1 MNPKTFHVFLY
12 CLTLIVILI
21 QFKTVNGVDPL
32 KPTAKADSTT
42 RPNNITKKPNI
53 SEDCINCTKAE
64 DQNLFQHLLNNK
76 PMLMRAFYVL
86 LAVTSIV
93 IVYFVMRAWRLRRKR
108 SKSRKYGLIT
118 ARGTDMEMAPLD
130 QDDDEDDDMTVFDMN
145 SQNRRKK

>member
-1 MNPKTFHVFLY
+1 MTIYHEEATMNPKTFHVFLY

-42 RPNNITKKPNI
+42 RPNDITKKPNVT
-53 SEDCINCTKAE
+53 EGGINSTKTE
-64 DQNLFQHLLNNK
+64 DQNIFQHLLNNK

-93 IVYFVMRAWRLRRKR
+93 IVYFVMRAWRFVPKNYHFHT
-108 SKSRKYGLIT
+108 S
-118 ARGTDMEMAPLD
+118 P
-130 QDDDEDDDMTVFDMN
+130 
-145 SQNRRKK
+145 

>member
-32 KPTAKADSTT
+32 KPTANADSTT
-42 RPNNITKKPNI
+42 PPNNITKKPNTT
-53 SEDCINCTKAE
+53 EDCNNCTKAE
-64 DQNLFQHLLNNK
+64 EQNIFRDLLNNK

-93 IVYFVMRAWRLRRKR
+93 IVYFVMRAWRFVPKIYH
-108 SKSRKYGLIT
+108 SHTS
-118 ARGTDMEMAPLD
+118 P
-130 QDDDEDDDMTVFDMN
+130 
-145 SQNRRKK
+145 